1 MGSAEGKVAVVT
13 GGASLIGLAIARH
26 FIAEGGRVVAGDRN
40 ESLRSEVEGALG
52 DAGQYLSG
60 DVTEDAYLDRLV
72 AAAVEGFGRLDCIVT
87 ATAIFDD
94 EGYASTWE
102 LWHRAL
108 DINMVAAARLTG
120 KAVPYL
126 RDGGAVVYVASVS
139 GSASQ
144 PDRMVYNT
152 TKAALL
158 MLAKTGAQEL
168 SPDGIRVNAVS
179 PGWTTMSSSF
189 PNTWSGPGFDP
200 ARGSPPPARGSW
212 QVPQATRSLAE
223 SCWSQK
229 RILPRMRFSSVI
241 GFSTGTGT
249 GGNCV
254 KSVTAGSA
262 GSSITRA
269 AQSTALPNEPP
280 TFAVVG
286 KAKT

>member
-13 GGASLIGLAIARH
+13 GGASLIGLAIVRH

-40 ESLRSEVEGALG
+40 ESLRDEVEEALD

-94 EGYASTWE
+94 EGYASSWE

-168 SPDGIRVNAVS
+168 SGDGIRVNAVS
-179 PGWTTMSSSF
+179 PGWTWSRNLEARYGSRQKADAFAAEFQPLGRMADPEEVADAVSF
-189 PNTWSGPGFDP
+189 LLSDNASFITGANLAVDGGYGAIGPEALGQ
-200 ARGSPPPARGSW
+200 ARKKHEP
-212 QVPQATRSLAE
+212 VPITDE
-223 SCWSQK
+223 T
-229 RILPRMRFSSVI
+229 
-241 GFSTGTGT
+241 ST
-249 GGNCV
+249 
-254 KSVTAGSA
+254 
-262 GSSITRA
+262 
-269 AQSTALPNEPP
+269 
-280 TFAVVG
+280 
-286 KAKT
+286 